1 MKKLFMFLQYFLEIQ
16 FQIFFLSCDFR
27 TMRRVCLLTFLSY
40 CHQEKFILK
49 KYMDRQTDI
58 NSDMRA
64 ILVDWLVEVQ
74 VNLTSAAI
82 LFTHYSFTI
91 TRCQIC

>member
-1 MKKLFMFLQYFLEIQ
+1 MLLPFFFSELLVAN
-16 FQIFFLSCDFR
+16 IFFAKLQFWNYKKSF
-27 TMRRVCLLTFLSY
+27 LLTFRFY

-49 KYMDRQTDI
+49 KYMNRQTDI

-74 VNLTSAAI
+74 VNLTTTAI
-82 LFTHYSFTI
+82 LFINYSFRI
-91 TRCQIC
+91 TRSRAW